1 MKIFTSYYNA
11 QLLIFEKEGE
21 FQKGLKLIDEIESGI
36 SRFQYKLNKEQTIL
50 FYYRISYIYFG
61 SGLHKEA
68 LKWVNKILNDNEQ
81 ILRQD
86 IYSFARIF
94 NLILHYELNNYD
106 LLDYIIKSTSR
117 YLSKTEKNY
126 QSEQVFIKYL
136 KSLSKIQNE
145 KEKNII
151 YLAAKNEFEILFKIK
166 EEKIILQFIDVIS
179 WLESKIKG
187 EPFENIIKTQLEK
200 NLT

>member
-1 MKIFTSYYNA
+1 M
-11 QLLIFEKEGE
+11 EKEGIRRKSSPWHDVTNAKTAIGN
-21 FQKGLKLIDEIESGI
+21 QYQVIDEIELGI

-126 QSEQVFIKYL
+126 RSEQVFIKYL

-145 KEKNII
+145 KEKNIRKI
-151 YLAAKNEFEILFKIK
+151 YNKKYKLYKNGTI
-166 EEKIILQFIDVIS
+166 
-179 WLESKIKG
+179 
-187 EPFENIIKTQLEK
+187 
-200 NLT
+200 